1 MKLVPEWRS
10 WWRMSSTW
18 FQAAAAAFFSYL
30 TAVPD
35 AAIQLWSVLPE
46 DLRQAFPPG
55 YVKWFGVALIA
66 IGIVARLV
74 RQPSLN
80 ERRGPDSP

>member
-1 MKLVPEWRS
+1 MKLIPQWRM

-35 AAIQLWSVLPE
+35 AAIKLWAVLPE
-46 DLRQAFPPG
+46 DLRQALPPG

-66 IGIVARLV
+66 LGIFARLV
-74 RQPSLN
+74 HQPKLDKRS
-80 ERRGPDSP
+80 GPDGS